1 MAEQEDLGDLKL
13 YRIPM
18 PVTVAAR
25 SQKQVALLARP
36 SVKVETVYRSDLYM
50 WQPSVLQGVS
60 RLVKTKN
67 LASEGLGLPLPA
79 GPLAM
84 FAGGR
89 QRPLLLGRGSID
101 DKAVG
106 QDVEIHFGRS
116 TAIRLESKA
125 LSPRGQ
131 PQTDFELSATN
142 TLRAPAQ
149 FEFVF
154 YESGRRFRPEA
165 ELPRRH
171 GNPIW
176 VAIIPPGET
185 IRLRYKVENQ

>member
-18 PVTVAAR
+18 PVTVAAK

-36 SVKVETVYRSDLYM
+36 VVKVETVYRSDLYM

-67 LASEGLGLPLPA
+67 VASEGLGLPLPA

-84 FAGGR
+84 SATGR
-89 QRPLLLGRGSID
+89 QRPFLLVRGSID
-101 DKAVG
+101 DKGVG
-106 QDVEIHFGRS
+106 EEVEIHFGRS
-116 TAIRLESKA
+116 TAIRLESRA

-131 PQTDFELSATN
+131 PQTEFEISATN
-142 TLRAPAQ
+142 TLRVPAR

-154 YESGRRFRPEA
+154 YESGRKFRPET

-171 GNPIW
+171 GNPLW
-176 VAIIPPGET
+176 ATTIPAGET
-185 IRLRYKVENQ
+185 IRLRYRVESQ